1 MRVMTIKGIAIRVH
15 YLCFLLMMVF
25 GICGQMVEAIVI
37 FACVV
42 FHELCHIV
50 VAIWLGHRA
59 VGITLLPFG
68 GMAEIE
74 GMNGYGLRECMVVS
88 AGPLGSVLGAVL
100 CGWGWSEPS
109 GMAELAMET
118 NMMLALWNLLPA
130 YPLDG
135 GRLVRILLGTSMT
148 AKEAVRR
155 TVRISQLVAAVLF
168 VYAGYVWI
176 VRCEVLI
183 SVMLLAGMVLRLA
196 SAEEK
201 ELAFVPFCHMAG
213 KERILTKAGYLPT
226 MWYTVRCDM
235 RAGEVIELFRPQVYT
250 MVRVVSTGGKLC
262 GTLSETAVWQ
272 GLTTYRLTD
281 AIGIFCDEEE

>member
-15 YLCFLLMMVF
+15 YLFFLLMLVF
-25 GICGQMVEAIVI
+25 GICGQMMEAVVV

-42 FHELCHIV
+42 FHELCHIA
-50 VAIWLGHRA
+50 VAVWLGYRA
-59 VGITLLPFG
+59 KGLTLLPFG

-74 GMNGYGLRECMVVS
+74 GMNGYGLRECMVVA
-88 AGPLGSVLGAVL
+88 AGPVGSAVGAFF
-100 CGWGWSEPS
+100 CGWGWLEMS
-109 GMAELAMET
+109 GMAELLAET

-135 GRLVRILLGTSMT
+135 GRLIRILFGTSMT

-168 VYAGYVWI
+168 VYAGYVWL

-183 SVMLLAGMVLRLA
+183 SVMLLAGMVVRLA
-196 SAEEK
+196 STEGK
-201 ELAFVPFCHMAG
+201 EIAFVPFCHMAG
-213 KERILTKAGYLPT
+213 KERALTEAGYLPT

-250 MVRVVSTGGKLC
+250 MVRVVSAGGKLY
-262 GTLSETAVWQ
+262 GTLSESEVWQ
-272 GLTTYRLTD
+272 GLTTHRLTD
-281 AIGIFCDEEE
+281 TIAIFCGDAE